1 MHLSVSPA
9 IDTGLRINYTCQA
22 YPAGHTADQTKGGKD
37 NVEDIDIDKEVED
50 IRRQREKLAQQREAK
65 AGKGEIDIEQEVEDI
80 RKQKATASSKAEPV
94 EPAAPEEAQIYVVKA
109 GDSLSKIA
117 EKVYGDAN
125 RWREIYKANKDQIED
140 PKLIRPGWE
149 LRIP

>member
-1 MHLSVSPA
+1 MVY
-9 IDTGLRINYTCQA
+9 TGQA
-22 YPAGHTADQTKGGKD
+22 YPQAAMADQVTGGRG
-37 NVEDIDIDKEVED
+37 NVGDIDKEMEE
-50 IRRQREKLAQQREAK
+50 IRRRRQELAKEREAE
-65 AGKGEIDIEQEVEDI
+65 ASKGELDIEQEVEDI
-80 RKQKATASSKAEPV
+80 RKQKAAAISKAEPA
-94 EPAAPEEAQIYVVKA
+94 EPEETAEAQIYVVKA

-117 EKVYGDAN
+117 EKVYGDAS

>member
-1 MHLSVSPA
+1 M
-9 IDTGLRINYTCQA
+9 
-22 YPAGHTADQTKGGKD
+22 ADQVKGGRG
-37 NVEDIDIDKEVED
+37 NMGDIDKEMEE
-50 IRRQREKLAQQREAK
+50 IRRRREKLAKEREAK
-65 AGKGEIDIEQEVEDI
+65 ASKGELDIEQEVEDI
-80 RKQKATASSKAEPV
+80 RKQNAAARGKAEPT
-94 EPAAPEEAQIYVVKA
+94 EAEETAEVRTYVVNA

-117 EKVYGDAN
+117 ERVYGDAS